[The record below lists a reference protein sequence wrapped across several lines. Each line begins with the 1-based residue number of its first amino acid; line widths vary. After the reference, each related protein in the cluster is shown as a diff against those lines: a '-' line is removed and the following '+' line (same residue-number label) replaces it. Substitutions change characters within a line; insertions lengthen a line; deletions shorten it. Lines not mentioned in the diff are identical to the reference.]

1 MAPEWEPLFSD
12 VTPIEQDDGPVPV
25 VKIDYSPAFTKVMGY
40 FRRVLV
46 DGEHSER
53 SLLLSKSVIEHNAAN
68 YTAWQY
74 RRTCLK
80 ELHKASSA
88 EQRRKA
94 WEDEKAY
101 CTEQCTNNPKNYQV
115 WFHRRACV
123 LGMSEAAAELKL
135 ATTQDAIEEL
145 DFIAEVLT
153 DENKNYHAWGHRQ
166 WVLQHFGGHW
176 TAELDFVDALLESD
190 LRNNSAWNQRYFVL
204 QHTADLASADLVS
217 REIDYALR
225 YIQRA
230 PSNASPWTYL
240 EGLVAPL
247 GFARFP
253 QVREA
258 CDALG
263 RGSEATSGRPAVP
276 RCIPALALLT
286 RILESA
292 GNAADVTAARELCD
306 ELVALDPIRERFW
319 RWRAASMRAA

>member
-1 MAPEWEPLFSD
+1 MS
-12 VTPIEQDDGPVPV
+12 
-25 VKIDYSPAFTKVMGY
+25 KIDYSPAFTKVMGY

-46 DGEHSER
+46 DGGHSER

-80 ELHKASSA
+80 ELHKGSSA

-135 ATTQDAIEEL
+135 ATTQDAIESSTSSPRSSPTRTRT
-145 DFIAEVLT
+145 ITWAT
-153 DENKNYHAWGHRQ
+153 GR
-166 WVLQHFGGHW
+166 VLQHSAPLA
-176 TAELDFVDALLESD
+176 AELDFVDALLESD

-230 PSNASPWTYL
+230 LSNASPWSTSRASSL
-240 EGLVAPL
+240 LSASRASLRCARRARLL
-247 GFARFP
+247 GA
-253 QVREA
+253 
-258 CDALG
+258 
-263 RGSEATSGRPAVP
+263 
-276 RCIPALALLT
+276 
-286 RILESA
+286 
-292 GNAADVTAARELCD
+292 AARPHPGGL
-306 ELVALDPIRERFW
+306 PS
-319 RWRAASMRAA
+319 RAASPPLPSSHESSRVRETRRMSRLLVSFAMSWLLSTPSASAFGGGGRRVCAPREESAAAEKE